1 MDLFKKHISYRHDR
15 PPGVWA
21 SQFQRDPTDLHTG
34 YVTGL
39 GSLTGRKPMS
49 IMYKVPVAD
58 IVQVWE
64 AQKANYLKDL
74 EEALTTARE
83 LKEKGVEDSC
93 VNGKIDSA
101 RTNAAMISLQLKY
114 VDHEQDIYMQD
125 HEMYGLFGAHRNLGP
140 GDNPQVAA
148 ERRY

>member
-1 MDLFKKHISYRHDR
+1 MVNKKEWTKPYTATQVLRDR
-15 PPGVWA
+15 KMAMIRKHLIPGIG
-21 SQFQRDPTDLHTG
+21 FELLP
-34 YVTGL
+34 
-39 GSLTGRKPMS
+39 RKEKTMS
-49 IMYKVPVAD
+49 ILYRVPVAD
-58 IVQVWE
+58 IIKVWE

-114 VDHEQDIYMQD
+114 VDTEQEIFMQD

-140 GDNPQVAA
+140 GDNPQVAT